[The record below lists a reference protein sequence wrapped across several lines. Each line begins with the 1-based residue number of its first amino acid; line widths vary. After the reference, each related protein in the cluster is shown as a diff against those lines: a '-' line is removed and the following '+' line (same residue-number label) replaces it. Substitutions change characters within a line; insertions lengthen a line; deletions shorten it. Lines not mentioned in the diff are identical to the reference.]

1 MTIASARQKPSD
13 RGAKPQTVADLL
25 ARLGAIPARRVH
37 WEPLP
42 GAATEHDLLKVN
54 DEKLGLGELVDGTF
68 VEKTMGYDGSELTV
82 ALIAYLAPFIKK
94 HRLGVIAGADGP
106 IRLRS
111 GLVRLPDVSFIPRD
125 RLSGGKRPR
134 GPVPNLA
141 PDLAVEVLSKGNT
154 KREMARKLRE
164 YFDAGT
170 RQVWLVD
177 PRKKTVRV
185 HSNVRDSMFLQHGD
199 VLDGCDILPG
209 FSLRLRDLFDSVE

>member
-1 MTIASARQKPSD
+1 MAIASARQKPD

-25 ARLGAIPARRVH
+25 ARLGAVPARRVR
-37 WEPLP
+37 WDPLP
-42 GAATEHDLLKVN
+42 GAATEADLLKVN
-54 DEKLGLGELVDGTF
+54 DEKLSLCELVDGTL
-68 VEKTMGYDGSELTV
+68 VEKTMGYDESELTV
-82 ALIAYLAPFIKK
+82 AMIAYLAPFIKK

-106 IRLRS
+106 IRLAS
-111 GLVRLPDVSFIPRD
+111 GLVRLPDISFISRD
-125 RLSGGKRPR
+125 RVSGGKRPR

-170 RQVWLVD
+170 RQVWFVD

-185 HSNVRDSMFLQHGD
+185 HSSVQKSTILQHGD
-199 VLDGCDILPG
+199 VLEGGDILPG
-209 FSLRLRDLFDSVE
+209 FSLRLRDLFDSLE